1 VGGGAGAEASAGR
14 CSGGEKPRARGAQ
27 MRDGRAEWN
36 NRTAEVEG
44 RERSEAHERQTD
56 GGGRKRG
63 RAEQSNRHDRISQ
76 S

>member
-1 VGGGAGAEASAGR
+1 
-14 CSGGEKPRARGAQ
+14 